1 MAMKLRASLFSQSL
15 IWLLVSLTASI
26 VSITCFLQLRH
37 TTKELSANL
46 ERANRIAT
54 VTSNLNKCVFDL
66 DLILTDF
73 VKNPQSSSV
82 ESISDKVDSLGS
94 SLTELKRYYQQRPKE
109 SLLLSNL
116 SSLKAT
122 AVSLLPQLLWSAAA
136 ESGRQVS
143 VGSQLRP
150 LFSKVERDTADLWL
164 LQNAEQHSYFSAF
177 ASNSANL
184 QNLFLI
190 CCGSS
195 FLATVLLFWHFY
207 KSVPSRLNRLS
218 LKVQKLVSESGSG
231 SGSGIERKP
240 NGDHDSEDQFEYIE
254 RNFVEVTERLSQ
266 ANTREQLISEY
277 ASTLILSLDD
287 SGIILNT
294 TGTSKKFWG
303 YEPNQLVGS
312 EVIQK
317 IAIDSRKVFMECS
330 RTAKSKSM
338 SHKAF
343 EGKVLAASGKTID
356 TVWNFNWSESKQTM
370 FCVAHDVS
378 QRKLN
383 EKLVAENEQ
392 RIRAI
397 IRSVPVGLAVLSS
410 SGKIIFLNE
419 KLLSMF
425 STSLEQLGER
435 PISEFFDKETFA
447 VDLTTENLNCTV
459 ESRIVR
465 PQLADIFVEMSFREF
480 NLVDQKAILCT
491 VLDITDR
498 RKIEE
503 AREQFINM
511 ITHDMRTPL
520 SSVRGY
526 FQLLEAKAYE
536 GKAEAH
542 KISAERASRNISEVI
557 KLISDLL
564 DIHKL
569 KSDNFELNKTPSA
582 ITDVVDKAVSSI
594 AELASAKDLEIRIQ
608 RTNVLVKFDTD
619 LIGRVI
625 VNILSNACKFAPSLS
640 KIEISLRE
648 LNGFVQ
654 VSISDQG
661 RGIALEMQEKIFE
674 SFGQASADDFKQGSS
689 SGLGLAIC
697 KKIVEAHGGSIGVTS
712 EPGKGSNFWFTLP
725 L

>member
-1 MAMKLRASLFSQSL
+1 
-15 IWLLVSLTASI
+15 
-26 VSITCFLQLRH
+26 
-37 TTKELSANL
+37 
-46 ERANRIAT
+46 
-54 VTSNLNKCVFDL
+54 
-66 DLILTDF
+66 
-73 VKNPQSSSV
+73 
-82 ESISDKVDSLGS
+82 
-94 SLTELKRYYQQRPKE
+94 
-109 SLLLSNL
+109 
-116 SSLKAT
+116 
-122 AVSLLPQLLWSAAA
+122 
-136 ESGRQVS
+136 
-143 VGSQLRP
+143 
-150 LFSKVERDTADLWL
+150 
-164 LQNAEQHSYFSAF
+164 
-177 ASNSANL
+177 
-184 QNLFLI
+184 
-190 CCGSS
+190 
-195 FLATVLLFWHFY
+195 VLLFWHFY
-207 KSVPSRLNRLS
+207 KSVSSKLNRLS
-218 LKVQKLVSESGSG
+218 FKVQKLVSDSTLGIRNGS
-231 SGSGIERKP
+231 
-240 NGDHDSEDQFEYIE
+240 NGDHDSEDMIDYIE
-254 RNFVEVTERLSQ
+254 RNFVEVAERLSQ
-266 ANTREQLISEY
+266 ANTREQMISEY

-303 YEPNQLVGS
+303 YEPEQLVGS

-317 IAIDSRKVFMECS
+317 IAIDSRKVFTECS
-330 RTAKSKSM
+330 RSAKSKSM
-338 SHKAF
+338 SHKPF

-410 SGKIIFLNE
+410 NGKIIFLNE

-435 PISEFFDKETFA
+435 PISEFFAKDTFA

-569 KSDNFELNKTPSA
+569 KSDNFELNKTSSA
-582 ITDVVDKAVSSI
+582 IADVVDKAVSSI
-594 AELASAKDLEIRIQ
+594 AELASAKDLDIRIQ

-640 KIEISLRE
+640 KIDISVRE

-712 EPGKGSNFWFTLP
+712 EPGEGSTFWFTLP

>member
-1 MAMKLRASLFSQSL
+1 MGMKLRASLFSQSL

-26 VSITCFLQLRH
+26 VSITCFLQLRQ
-37 TTKELSANL
+37 TAKELSTNL
-46 ERANRIAT
+46 ERTNRIAT
-54 VTSNLNKCVFDL
+54 VTSNLNKCLLDL
-66 DLILTDF
+66 DSILADF
-73 VKNPQSSSV
+73 VKNPKSSSV
-82 ESISDKVDSLGS
+82 ESISNKVDYLGS
-94 SLTELKRYYQQRPKE
+94 SLTELKGYYQQRQKE

-116 SSLKAT
+116 SSLRAT
-122 AVSLLPQLLWSAAA
+122 AVSLLPQILWSAAA
-136 ESGRQVS
+136 DSGRQVS

-150 LFSKVERDTADLWL
+150 LLAKVEKDTADLWL
-164 LQNAEQHSYFSAF
+164 LQNAEQHTYITAC
-177 ASNSANL
+177 AANSVNL

-190 CCGSS
+190 CCGST

-207 KSVPSRLNRLS
+207 KSVSSRLNHLS
-218 LKVQKLVSESGSG
+218 LRVRKLVSDSTLGIRNGS
-231 SGSGIERKP
+231 
-240 NGDHDSEDQFEYIE
+240 NGVHDSEDQFDYIE
-254 RNFVEVTERLSQ
+254 DNFRELAERLSQ

-303 YEPNQLVGS
+303 YEPDQLVGS

-317 IAIDSRKVFMECS
+317 IAIDSRKVFIECS

-338 SHKAF
+338 SHKPF

-410 SGKIIFLNE
+410 NGKILFLNE

-435 PISEFFDKETFA
+435 PITEFFAKDTFA

-465 PQLADIFVEMSFREF
+465 PRLADIFVEMSFREF
-480 NLVDQKAILCT
+480 NLVDQKAVLCT

-569 KSDNFELNKTPSA
+569 KSDNFELNKTTSPIA
-582 ITDVVDKAVSSI
+582 DTVDKAVSSI

-608 RTNVLVKFDTD
+608 RTKVLVKFDTD

-640 KIEISLRE
+640 KIDISLRE

-712 EPGKGSNFWFTLP
+712 EPGKGSTFWFTLP

>member
-1 MAMKLRASLFSQSL
+1 
-15 IWLLVSLTASI
+15 
-26 VSITCFLQLRH
+26 
-37 TTKELSANL
+37 
-46 ERANRIAT
+46 
-54 VTSNLNKCVFDL
+54 
-66 DLILTDF
+66 
-73 VKNPQSSSV
+73 
-82 ESISDKVDSLGS
+82 
-94 SLTELKRYYQQRPKE
+94 
-109 SLLLSNL
+109 
-116 SSLKAT
+116 
-122 AVSLLPQLLWSAAA
+122 
-136 ESGRQVS
+136 
-143 VGSQLRP
+143 
-150 LFSKVERDTADLWL
+150 
-164 LQNAEQHSYFSAF
+164 
-177 ASNSANL
+177 
-184 QNLFLI
+184 
-190 CCGSS
+190 
-195 FLATVLLFWHFY
+195 
-207 KSVPSRLNRLS
+207 
-218 LKVQKLVSESGSG
+218 
-231 SGSGIERKP
+231 
-240 NGDHDSEDQFEYIE
+240 
-254 RNFVEVTERLSQ
+254 
-266 ANTREQLISEY
+266 
-277 ASTLILSLDD
+277 
-287 SGIILNT
+287 
-294 TGTSKKFWG
+294 
-303 YEPNQLVGS
+303 
-312 EVIQK
+312 
-317 IAIDSRKVFMECS
+317 
-330 RTAKSKSM
+330 
-338 SHKAF
+338 
-343 EGKVLAASGKTID
+343 
-356 TVWNFNWSESKQTM
+356 
-370 FCVAHDVS
+370 
-378 QRKLN
+378 
-383 EKLVAENEQ
+383 
-392 RIRAI
+392 
-397 IRSVPVGLAVLSS
+397 
-410 SGKIIFLNE
+410 
-419 KLLSMF
+419 MF

-435 PISEFFDKETFA
+435 PISEFFAKDTFA

-569 KSDNFELNKTPSA
+569 KSDNFELNKTSSA
-582 ITDVVDKAVSSI
+582 IADVVDKAVSSI
-594 AELASAKDLEIRIQ
+594 AELASAKDLDIRIQ

-640 KIEISLRE
+640 KIDISVRE

-712 EPGKGSNFWFTLP
+712 EPGEGSTFWFTLP

>member
-1 MAMKLRASLFSQSL
+1 MGMKLRASLFSQSI

-26 VSITCFLQLRH
+26 VSITCFLQLRL
-37 TTKELSANL
+37 TAKELSANL

-54 VTSNLNKCVFDL
+54 VTSNLNKCVLDL
-66 DLILTDF
+66 DTILADF

-82 ESISDKVDSLGS
+82 EGISDKVDCLGS

-116 SSLKAT
+116 STLKAT

-150 LFSKVERDTADLWL
+150 LLAKVERDTADLWL
-164 LQNAEQHSYFSAF
+164 LQNAEQRSYFIAL
-177 ASNSANL
+177 ATNSANL

-190 CCGSS
+190 CCASS

-207 KSVPSRLNRLS
+207 KSVSSKLNRLS
-218 LKVQKLVSESGSG
+218 FKVQKLVSDSTLGIRNGS
-231 SGSGIERKP
+231 
-240 NGDHDSEDQFEYIE
+240 NGDHDSEDMIDYIE
-254 RNFVEVTERLSQ
+254 RNFVEVAERLSQ
-266 ANTREQLISEY
+266 ANTREQMISEY

-303 YEPNQLVGS
+303 YEPEQLVGS

-317 IAIDSRKVFMECS
+317 IAIDSRKVFTECS
-330 RTAKSKSM
+330 RSAKSKSM
-338 SHKAF
+338 SHKPF

-410 SGKIIFLNE
+410 NGKIIFLNE

-435 PISEFFDKETFA
+435 PISEFFAKDTFA

-569 KSDNFELNKTPSA
+569 KSDNFELNKTSSA
-582 ITDVVDKAVSSI
+582 IADVVDKAVSSI
-594 AELASAKDLEIRIQ
+594 AELASAKDLDIRIQ

-640 KIEISLRE
+640 KIDISVRE

-712 EPGKGSNFWFTLP
+712 EPGEGSTFWFTLP